1 MKFSMDE
8 RGGFQKTRKPERKR
22 HDEVPQKSKS
32 KSKKKDWSKQRDVK
46 RCEIYSS

>member
-8 RGGFQKTRKPERKR
+8 RCGFQKTRKPERKR

-32 KSKKKDWSKQRDVK
+32 KKKDWSKQRDVK
-46 RCEIYSS
+46 RGEIYSS